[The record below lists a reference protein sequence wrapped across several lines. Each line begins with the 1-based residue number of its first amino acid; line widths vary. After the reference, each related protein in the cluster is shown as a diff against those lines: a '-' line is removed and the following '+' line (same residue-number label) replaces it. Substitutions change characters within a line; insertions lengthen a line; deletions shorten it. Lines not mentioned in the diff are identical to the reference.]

1 MEIYLLRH
9 GIAEPA
15 QAGQPDADRAL
26 TPEGK
31 RKLRE
36 VLRVAKSSGVKPTLI
51 LTSPYRRALETA
63 EVAGQALGYR
73 GELLQTKA
81 LAPGSNVKEV
91 WEELRVHRNE
101 GQLLLSGH
109 EPQFSQLFAYLLAS
123 PALQVD
129 FKKGALARVDVE
141 QFGSEPRGVLRWMMP
156 SKLAAAAD

>member
-9 GIAEPA
+9 GIAEPV
-15 QAGQPDADRAL
+15 QPGRPDADRAL

-36 VLRVAKSSGVKPTLI
+36 VLRVAKTSGVKPTLI

-63 EVAGQALGYR
+63 EVAGRVLGYR
-73 GELLQTKA
+73 GELLRTKA
-81 LAPGSNVKEV
+81 LAPGSSVKDV
-91 WEELRVHRNE
+91 WEEIRIHKNE

-109 EPQFSQLFAYLLAS
+109 EPQFGQLFSYLLAS
-123 PALQVD
+123 PSLQVD
-129 FKKGALARVDVE
+129 FKKGALARIDVE
-141 QFGSEPRGVLRWMMP
+141 QYGSEPRGILRWMMP